1 MTAPRRRR
9 GNIYKSQTNPTNRPT
24 TRSPQSPQ
32 SLQNRRL
39 VAGAPYSIRYEEG
52 FEPYVLVARKFVPW
66 TDERFVGYRKNKVVH
81 LLHLASLGLQFV
93 VHPRAFVVHSPH
105 PRARTWKVTH
115 TTGLWEQL
123 AELYHRV
130 REGLEADTY
139 VPASMYSCGDHV
151 LGPIVPQ
158 VHHISEWTDD
168 AR

>member
-1 MTAPRRRR
+1 M
-9 GNIYKSQTNPTNRPT
+9 
-24 TRSPQSPQ
+24 
-32 SLQNRRL
+32 
-39 VAGAPYSIRYEEG
+39 
-52 FEPYVLVARKFVPW
+52 LVARKFVPW